1 MRKPTK
7 VRENEDMKLSLILGL
22 CQNVLAREIVLVHG
36 ETLELSCNLI
46 DQPQL
51 ERDYDVIWKRNG
63 DPVSGGDLIELVRPN
78 AKSSDSGDYTCVYHD
93 ENGFGRVSKPIKVL
107 VLDEITLDAAE
118 RKVIGY
124 LSGSVQLTCQ
134 THVENVIV
142 KWFKNNEL
150 IVNSNRIRHLPDGS
164 IELTDLGRLDR
175 GNYVCHAELR
185 GLKGTQSVDLDVQ
198 PSIIEKDAPKL
209 DPKPPK
215 SVNVG
220 EGEALFIPCH
230 AFDRSPDSSVLDI
243 EWLLPNG

>member
-1 MRKPTK
+1 
-7 VRENEDMKLSLILGL
+7 MKLSLILGL

-36 ETLELSCNLI
+36 ETLELYCNLI

-51 ERDYDVIWKRNG
+51 ERDYNVIWKRNG
-63 DPVSGGDLIELVRPN
+63 DPVSGGDSIELVRPN

-93 ENGFGRVSKPIKVL
+93 ENGFGRVSKPITVR
-107 VLDEITLDAAE
+107 VLDEITLEAAE

-134 THVENVIV
+134 THVENVVV

-164 IELTDLGRLDR
+164 IELTDLSRLDR

-185 GLKGTQSVDLDVQ
+185 GLTGTQSVDLDVQ
-198 PSIIEKDAPKL
+198 SSIIEKDAPKL